1 MKARRLK
8 PKPEVKKN
16 VKKVCIVE
24 NVWEGDYEIN
34 RRFLLTGKLEDEIKV
49 YQLTNSRRK

>member
-8 PKPEVKKN
+8 PKPEVMKN
-16 VKKVCIVE
+16 KKKVCIVE
-24 NVWEGDYEIN
+24 NVWEGDYGIN